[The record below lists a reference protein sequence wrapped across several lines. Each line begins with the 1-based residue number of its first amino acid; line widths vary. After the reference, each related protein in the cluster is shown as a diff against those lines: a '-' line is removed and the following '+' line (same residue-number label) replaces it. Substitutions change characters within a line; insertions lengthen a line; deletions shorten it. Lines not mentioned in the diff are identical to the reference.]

1 MINQSEDGDS
11 ASGLLESYVFSVVLH
26 PRSAGPFGCSI
37 ASVGATNMNNDEF
50 RVISGAAGSTAVKG
64 GAGRPVRRVAS
75 LASGVVLLFAAGL
88 SRAADLKPE
97 TIQDWDAYVEAVDA
111 RNQERLLPGRTF
123 LSSDEIPGRTE
134 KLRRGEI
141 IVSQIG
147 PHVPLKIHSGLI
159 HDWIGAAFIPNVT
172 LTDVLPVV
180 RNYDRYKDFYH
191 PNVIDSRRIGS
202 TESEDEFSM
211 VLMNKSVVTKIAL
224 DSEYR
229 SSFTRLDD
237 HRWYSVSET
246 TRIQEIADFDTPSQ
260 HTLAENHGT
269 GLIWRLRSITRF
281 EERDGGVYIELEAI
295 ALSREVPAALRWFV
309 DPIVRRVS
317 KSSLFA
323 SLQQTETAVRS
334 VSASLSTSPADYP
347 ACRTCVAAGPA
358 PATDTGRSFR

>member
-1 MINQSEDGDS
+1 MNNYKFRVLSGTAGSS
-11 ASGLLESYVFSVVLH
+11 AVEGE
-26 PRSAGPFGCSI
+26 AGPPI
-37 ASVGATNMNNDEF
+37 
-50 RVISGAAGSTAVKG
+50 
-64 GAGRPVRRVAS
+64 RRVVS
-75 LASGVVLLFAAGL
+75 LASGVILLFAAGL

-97 TIQDWDAYVEAVDA
+97 TIQEWVAYVEAVDA

-123 LSSDEIPGRTE
+123 LSSDEIPGHTE

-159 HDWIGAAFIPNVT
+159 HDWIGAAFIPNST
-172 LTDVLPVV
+172 LGDILPVI
-180 RNYDRYKDFYH
+180 RDYDHYKDFYH
-191 PNVIDSRRIGS
+191 PNVIDSKQIRS
-202 TESEDEFSM
+202 TELEDEFSM

-237 HRWYSVSET
+237 HRWYSISET

-334 VSASLSTSPADYP
+334 ASGSVSISRADQP
-347 ACRTCVAAGPA
+347 ACRTCVAAGRA
-358 PATDTGRSFR
+358 PATDPVRSFR